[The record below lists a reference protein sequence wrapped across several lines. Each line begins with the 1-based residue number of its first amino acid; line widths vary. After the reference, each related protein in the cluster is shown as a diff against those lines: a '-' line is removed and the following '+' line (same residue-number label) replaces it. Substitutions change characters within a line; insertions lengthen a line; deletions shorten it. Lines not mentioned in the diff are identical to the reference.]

1 MYDRLYSAS
10 RMPVEHHIRVA
21 NRRASLLLC
30 HYVGEMAVAS
40 LDRERRFF
48 FCLPERGGDADVRY
62 LGNAVP
68 ACRIHNG
75 TSDLHRQS

>member
-1 MYDRLYSAS
+1 M
-10 RMPVEHHIRVA
+10 A
-21 NRRASLLLC
+21 NRRALLLLC

-48 FCLPERGGDADVRY
+48 FCLPERGGDADVCD

-68 ACRIHNG
+68 VYRAYNFDFNI
-75 TSDLHRQS
+75 HRQS